1 MKQYKKETGIT
12 EEIFLQDTNQS
23 CIFLDQ
29 KLSSLRVDKFLNIFK
44 DTHRENIPSNKTKA
58 FVESMNMVQLGNQI
72 FIKSSYNELN
82 FQKNKIVSDKT
93 PLFPIGPFC
102 TSRSIFLNI
111 VFDRSVFYGNVT
123 FSIIVLRTKKWYS
136 SFSKKLFASWKTCF
150 KVRAMKTFKV
160 FCNCQIKIC

>member
-1 MKQYKKETGIT
+1 MKQCKKESGTT
-12 EEIFLQDTNQS
+12 EEIFLQDANQS

-29 KLSSLRVDKFLNIFK
+29 KLSSLKVDKFLNIFK

-93 PLFPIGPFC
+93 PLFLIGPFC
-102 TSRSIFLNI
+102 TSRSIFSI
-111 VFDRSVFYGNVT
+111 VLFYGNVT

-136 SFSKKLFASWKTCF
+136 SFS
-150 KVRAMKTFKV
+150 
-160 FCNCQIKIC
+160 